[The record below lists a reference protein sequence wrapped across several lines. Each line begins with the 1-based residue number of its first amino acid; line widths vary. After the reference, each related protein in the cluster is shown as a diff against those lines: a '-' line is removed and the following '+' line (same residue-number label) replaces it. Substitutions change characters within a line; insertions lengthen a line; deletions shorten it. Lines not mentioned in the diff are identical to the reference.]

1 MTSADAPVWADLHSH
16 TTASDGTFTP
26 TELINAARAAEL
38 SYVAVTDHDT
48 TGGLAEAISAARV
61 AGLRFIPGVELSAE
75 GAPGKCHLLGLG
87 IDPAHAEMNEML
99 AQLSANRRER
109 NEKIAQRLTSLGIPL
124 TLEEVTLSAPPG
136 ANVGRPH
143 FAQFLVDKGVVST
156 IKEAFDRYLSDTGP
170 AYVKKA
176 VLTPEEAI
184 SLIHKAGGLCFIAH
198 PGLVRLAEH
207 ETDETRI
214 AALKALGMDG
224 VEVYYPAHTPAQAER
239 FLRLA
244 QKMGL
249 LVTGGSDFHGA
260 NKPHITL
267 GRVVEDA
274 RLPAE
279 SISPQVLVRAL

>member
-1 MTSADAPVWADLHSH
+1 MASADAPIWADLHAH

-26 TELINAARAAEL
+26 TELVHAGHAASL
-38 SYVAVTDHDT
+38 SYLAVTDHDT
-48 TGGLAEAISAARV
+48 TGGLAEAIAAARE
-61 AGLRFIPGVELSAE
+61 ARLRLVPGVELSAE
-75 GAPGKCHLLGLG
+75 GPPGKCHLLGLG
-87 IDPAHAEMNEML
+87 IDPAHAEMSETL

-109 NEKIAQRLTSLGIPL
+109 NEKIAQRLTRLGVPV
-124 TLEEVTLSAPPG
+124 TLKEVTRSAPAG

-143 FAQFLVDKGVVST
+143 FAQFLVNKGVVGT
-156 IKEAFDRYLSDTGP
+156 ITEAFDRYLSDTGP

-184 SLIHKAGGLCFIAH
+184 ALIHRAGGFCFLAH

-207 ETDETRI
+207 ETDATRI

-224 VEVYYPAHTPAQAER
+224 IEVYYPAHTPAQSER

-244 QKMGL
+244 AKMHL

-260 NKPHITL
+260 VKPHIML
-267 GRVVEDA
+267 GRVIDGA
-274 RLPAE
+274 PLPAGHL
-279 SISPQVLVRAL
+279 SPQLLERAV